1 MTAHSEHVGSS
12 SGGGSAK
19 MIVRA
24 RSAPVR
30 PWIVDNMLP
39 WKRGAEGA
47 DADGKEV
54 AESHMLRGQT
64 AKRTMRLALETVGQR
79 EARLKRMQLNRA

>member
-1 MTAHSEHVGSS
+1 MWGRLPGAVLLH
-12 SGGGSAK
+12 

-47 DADGKEV
+47 DTDGKEV